1 MKDSGL
7 RKLKPGAGIVS
18 FCTSDSGRPRTRRRR
33 ETDRRVR
40 RKMNLRWHLP
50 ISPGFNAAET
60 LCKIDPKTLLTVQSH
75 ARAVIHVGYLA
86 ERIRELARAC
96 DRNLVVAHVLF
107 ITLTRAALQ
116 QAFPSVSVSIRSSGV
131 WYIRMYVCVCVHT
144 YARTRRMAA
153 RTRVRYAAFYHR

>member
-107 ITLTRAALQ
+107 ITLTR
-116 QAFPSVSVSIRSSGV
+116 SSGV